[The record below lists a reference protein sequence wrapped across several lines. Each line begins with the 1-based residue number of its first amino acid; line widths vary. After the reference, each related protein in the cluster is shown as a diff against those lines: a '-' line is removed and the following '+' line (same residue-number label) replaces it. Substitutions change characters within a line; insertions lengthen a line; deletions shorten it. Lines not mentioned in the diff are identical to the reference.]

1 MLFRS
6 EFNIDLVYTGDSAY
20 QWAFDRAIERWEQVI
35 TADLPDT
42 RVTGSV
48 TLDSINFGYL
58 SNQLIDDV
66 RIYGAVQYI
75 DGPGGTLGAAGPR
88 YVRGWDSARDLPD
101 AGPNGLPVV
110 GVMVFDSAD
119 MESMLSDGLLE
130 TTVVHEMGHVLG
142 ALDLYWEAN
151 GFQGD
156 YFAGLN
162 DPSSDYYQ
170 YASTNIHDP
179 NAPGTVSSQA
189 YSQIGRAHV

>member
-1 MLFRS
+1 MNETSKLSNSGTLGGMDVSLEVEGENDKGRFYLHRPEPPAENKSVEIEAVNRFLSRSIAQSTSS

-88 YVRGWDSARDLPD
+88 YVRGWDSVRGLPD
-101 AGPNGLPVV
+101 
-110 GVMVFDSAD
+110 
-119 MESMLSDGLLE
+119 
-130 TTVVHEMGHVLG
+130 GH
-142 ALDLYWEAN
+142 
-151 GFQGD
+151 
-156 YFAGLN
+156 
-162 DPSSDYYQ
+162 P
-170 YASTNIHDP
+170 H
-179 NAPGTVSSQA
+179 
-189 YSQIGRAHV
+189 